1 MSINDSIEPS
11 IIEADF
17 DLTLFK
23 KKQKREF
30 ENCGTTLS
38 TDRV

>member
-11 IIEADF
+11 FIEADF
-17 DLTLFK
+17 DLTPFK
-23 KKQKREF
+23 KQQKSEF